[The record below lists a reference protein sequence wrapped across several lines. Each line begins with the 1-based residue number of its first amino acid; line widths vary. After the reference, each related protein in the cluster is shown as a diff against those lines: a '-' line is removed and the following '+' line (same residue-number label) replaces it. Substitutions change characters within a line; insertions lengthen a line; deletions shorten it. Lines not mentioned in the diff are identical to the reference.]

1 MEKRRIQAPSVR
13 SNRGLCKLC
22 MLFLV
27 PNLFATTFNVKYVKR
42 SQFISAA
49 YFQKPV
55 GQLHKNSPVFL
66 DLPALM
72 VKKSHRFRSKQKTSG
87 SVVSISDLFEP
98 DSN

>member
-1 MEKRRIQAPSVR
+1 MCV
-13 SNRGLCKLC
+13 
-22 MLFLV
+22 LFLILV
-27 PNLFATTFNVKYVKR
+27 PNLFATTFNVNYLFV
-42 SQFISAA
+42 SAI

-72 VKKSHRFRSKQKTSG
+72 VKKSHRFRSKQKAS
-87 SVVSISDLFEP
+87 SVVDSISDLFEP